1 MKPGTPYFRGE
12 RLREAR
18 EARGLNGVA
27 LAELLGVTRQT
38 ISQYEHERISP
49 GPAVM
54 EAITRVLRMP
64 AEFFSFDARWIEQRP
79 RFMRSMAT
87 TAAGARLRAAR
98 RFEWLVAIGRHVERL
113 VKLPE
118 VNLPSLDVPSAVSE
132 ISDEFIEQCA
142 TALRRH
148 WNLGDGPISNVT
160 WLVENNGVAI
170 GQSRL
175 WADKLD
181 ALSDWDDEYDG
192 RPYFVLG
199 LDKRSA
205 VRSRFDAAH
214 ELGHLLLHRHV
225 DRTQI
230 FKNQALFRDLENQA
244 HRFAGAFL
252 LPAGSFESDFYI
264 PTLDALLALKPKWKT
279 SIAMMATRAGQLG
292 LLSDEQVRFF
302 YINIGRRKWR
312 EREPLDDTMPP
323 EQPRLLKRAIELI
336 VENNVRSRDQILAEL
351 PFAAADIEEMANL
364 VPGYLTQAP
373 EIVSLREG
381 VETNVVPFQANA
393 KPPTE

>member
-38 ISQYEHERISP
+38 VSQYEHNRVSP

-54 EAITRVLRMP
+54 EAITSVLRLP
-64 AEFFSFDARWIEQRP
+64 PEFFSFDASWIKPRP

-98 RFEWLVAIGRHVERL
+98 RFEWLVAISRHAETF
-113 VKLPE
+113 VKLPQP
-118 VNLPSLDVPSAVSE
+118 NIPKLDVPSQLDD
-132 ISDEFIEQCA
+132 ITDEFIEGA
-142 TALRRH
+142 AEAVRRH
-148 WNLGDGPISNVT
+148 WKLGDGPVSNIT
-160 WLVENNGVAI
+160 WLLENNGVVI

-181 ALSDWDDEYDG
+181 ALSDWDDERG
-192 RPYFVLG
+192 ARPYFVLG

-214 ELGHLLLHRHV
+214 ELAHIILHQSV
-225 DRTQI
+225 DRSQI
-230 FKNQALFRDLENQA
+230 FKNQAMFKVVEKQA
-244 HRFAGAFL
+244 HRFAGAFM

-264 PTLDALLALKPKWKT
+264 PTLDALLALKPKWKA
-279 SIAMMATRAGQLG
+279 SIAMMATRSGQLG
-292 LLSDEQVRFF
+292 LLSEEQTRFF

-312 EREPLDDTMPP
+312 DREPLDDTLPP
-323 EQPRLLKRAIELI
+323 EQPRLLKRSIELI
-336 VENNVRSRDQILAEL
+336 VESGVQTREQILNAV
-351 PFAAADIEEMANL
+351 PIASADIEEMANL
-364 VPGYLTQAP
+364 GTGYLTQIP
-373 EIVSLREG
+373 ELVTLRAQADTSKVIEFKKP
-381 VETNVVPFQANA
+381 VP
-393 KPPTE
+393 